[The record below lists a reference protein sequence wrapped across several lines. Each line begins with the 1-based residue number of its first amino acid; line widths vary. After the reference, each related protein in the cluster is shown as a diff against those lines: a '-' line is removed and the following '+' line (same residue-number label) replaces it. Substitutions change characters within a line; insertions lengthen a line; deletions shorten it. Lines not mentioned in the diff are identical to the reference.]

1 MPRPPVQ
8 KTRKLAYAETLGK
21 LEAEEHF
28 YRLTHKFTAESLGRR
43 LQDHLGKMLDN
54 ASIKDLI
61 DIIAAIGMTPVTYAG
76 VKEIE
81 NITKILNSNPL
92 LTSLF
97 SGLAGGL
104 QKQFE
109 LQIPKEI
116 QDIATWGFAFAVSW
130 CVVKWGDKMISAG
143 LGSLTG
149 ITGMLTKA

>member
-1 MPRPPVQ
+1 MP
-8 KTRKLAYAETLGK
+8 
-21 LEAEEHF
+21 
-28 YRLTHKFTAESLGRR
+28 
-43 LQDHLGKMLDN
+43 
-54 ASIKDLI
+54 
-61 DIIAAIGMTPVTYAG
+61 G

-97 SGLAGGL
+97 SGLVGGL

-116 QDIATWGFAFAVSW
+116 QDIATWGFVFAVSW